1 MILKNGRVPKSKVVT
16 VSEWTFSRQK
26 ILDDVSSFFGTSAMA
41 VRSSAISEDTIYAS
55 NAGAYLSVLNVSSA
69 DLEISIDK
77 VLHSYAFY
85 SLKNEVLIQE
95 MLQNVIR
102 SGVAFSHDPNTC
114 SPYRVINWS
123 ESEDTTAV
131 TGGLHP
137 DRIWHQTPNYPGE
150 KPHGLNPIID
160 LITEL
165 SELYQQNPL
174 DLEFAVTK
182 EANEEVV
189 WLLQVRPLIL
199 SKSPETQ
206 EQQRERIETI
216 SSRITEALKP
226 HPFLVGKTTA
236 FGIMPDWNPAEILG
250 VKPKPLA
257 LSLYRELITDS
268 IWAYQRDNYGYR
280 NLRSFPLMS
289 HFFGLPYIDVR
300 VSFNS
305 FVPADLSDCLA
316 GKLVDHYLDQLIS
329 TPTLHDKVEFEIVY
343 SCYTLDLPVQLQKLR
358 KYSFNNEECEEI
370 EISLRKLTNSIVNPV
385 NGLYKIDEKKLLILQ
400 DRRNLLADADL
411 DSLGRIYW
419 LIEDTKRYGTLPFAG
434 LARAGFI
441 AIQMLKSLVSTGII
455 TEDDYHNFLNGVP
468 TVSRGL
474 VSDRKSMSNDDFFKK
489 YGHLRPGTYD
499 IMSSRYDEK
508 PELYFNDF
516 INFTEDKS
524 DKFTLSNRKLM
535 EISRVLQKN
544 NLNVDVD
551 ELLQFV
557 RDGIQLREYSKFEF
571 TKNISNVLLEIS
583 RFAREYGLS
592 DDDVSYSK
600 ISDFKEMHLTTFSNS
615 EFLQKSIA
623 EGRELYEQTARTL
636 LPPLITSPMDISGF
650 EWPTTTPNFITNRQV
665 TARVADTL
673 DIDNL
678 TDAIVCIPNADPGF
692 DWIFSHRI
700 AGLITAW
707 GGANSHMAIRAHE
720 LGLPSVIG
728 AGELLYRKWSRSRML
743 FVDCANKIVEVIP

>member
-1 MILKNGRVPKSKVVT
+1 
-16 VSEWTFSRQK
+16 
-26 ILDDVSSFFGTSAMA
+26 
-41 VRSSAISEDTIYAS
+41 
-55 NAGAYLSVLNVSSA
+55 
-69 DLEISIDK
+69 
-77 VLHSYAFY
+77 
-85 SLKNEVLIQE
+85 
-95 MLQNVIR
+95 
-102 SGVAFSHDPNTC
+102 
-114 SPYRVINWS
+114 
-123 ESEDTTAV
+123 
-131 TGGLHP
+131 
-137 DRIWHQTPNYPGE
+137 
-150 KPHGLNPIID
+150 
-160 LITEL
+160 
-165 SELYQQNPL
+165 
-174 DLEFAVTK
+174 
-182 EANEEVV
+182 
-189 WLLQVRPLIL
+189 
-199 SKSPETQ
+199 
-206 EQQRERIETI
+206 
-216 SSRITEALKP
+216 
-226 HPFLVGKTTA
+226 
-236 FGIMPDWNPAEILG
+236 
-250 VKPKPLA
+250 
-257 LSLYRELITDS
+257 
-268 IWAYQRDNYGYR
+268 
-280 NLRSFPLMS
+280 
-289 HFFGLPYIDVR
+289 
-300 VSFNS
+300 
-305 FVPADLSDCLA
+305 
-316 GKLVDHYLDQLIS
+316 
-329 TPTLHDKVEFEIVY
+329 
-343 SCYTLDLPVQLQKLR
+343 
-358 KYSFNNEECEEI
+358 
-370 EISLRKLTNSIVNPV
+370 
-385 NGLYKIDEKKLLILQ
+385 
-400 DRRNLLADADL
+400 
-411 DSLGRIYW
+411 
-419 LIEDTKRYGTLPFAG
+419 
-434 LARAGFI
+434 
-441 AIQMLKSLVSTGII
+441 
-455 TEDDYHNFLNGVP
+455 
-468 TVSRGL
+468 
-474 VSDRKSMSNDDFFKK
+474 
-489 YGHLRPGTYD
+489 
-499 IMSSRYDEK
+499 MSSRYDEK